1 MATATAQHF
10 DTLTAAEELQA
21 AGFEPKQA
29 KVISQIIDRSRDSDS
44 DAKQDLA
51 GVKQEMIEVKQRLG
65 KVETRL
71 DGVDV
76 RLAGLESGQKF
87 LFWAI
92 GIDIVLTASVLIKF
106 F

>member
-29 KVISQIIDRSRDSDS
+29 KAISQIIDRSRDSDS

-65 KVETRL
+65 KVEQ
-71 DGVDV
+71 GQV
-76 RLAGLESGQKF
+76 RLEVGQKF

-92 GIDIVLTASVLIKF
+92 GANLALTVGVLLKLLF
-106 F
+106 N